1 MLSGKEESFVAAHH
15 RIAGI
20 TLSSPPYV
28 SQAVNGPPRARHCPL
43 LTDCLYCPLVM
54 LSTKIP
60 ALCPSRRLV
69 DEAANGKDDRATS
82 DASDALLAYM
92 DGGQ

>member
-1 MLSGKEESFVAAHH
+1 
-15 RIAGI
+15 
-20 TLSSPPYV
+20 
-28 SQAVNGPPRARHCPL
+28 
-43 LTDCLYCPLVM
+43 M

-69 DEAANGKDDRATS
+69 DEAVNGKDDRATS

>member
-1 MLSGKEESFVAAHH
+1 MPSGKEESFVAAHH

-28 SQAVNGPPRARHCPL
+28 SQAANGPPRARRCSY
-43 LTDCLYCPLVM
+43 CLFVRDGIM

-69 DEAANGKDDRATS
+69 DEAVNSKDDRATS